1 MTTQITKSDSTTEA
15 LRNLPVVGGK
25 LASAREAAAFI
36 RPNDSDSTEIRVVK
50 RVAQVTA
57 TVATGLVGATVI
69 W

>member
-1 MTTQITKSDSTTEA
+1 MTTPSVRTDSTTEA
-15 LRNLPVVGGK
+15 LRSVPVVGGK